1 MALSGGLAPARASQG
16 SHRVSGCG
24 QGSPRFRHNS
34 HASRAT
40 EHERRPAP
48 GVQPW
53 ARGLSISSLYLPR
66 ATCPL
71 PRSPNHFGA
80 GRPSSCGA
88 SLSPS
93 LPQAK
98 SLSLCL
104 WSLTLNV
111 SVTWEKMKT
120 KMPEENQA
128 RRFSARCTV
137 LCVGASRGS
146 RQGRGCHLR
155 VAGLPWAAGCTASP
169 VGRGRPGLGAE
180 RGAGL
185 QPVSHAGHRCSH
197 TPRGGEPHGL
207 VLRGGRRESGQ
218 KGAPPSPRGTRAGD
232 GGQAA
237 GVQGDGPRVG
247 GGHCPSV
254 RAPRACDCGT
264 LQGGHGGQG
273 QGSRGHVAAPAATR
287 PSAGTCYTTLGPR
300 VPASARKTLRAD
312 GPRRRRGGRHR
323 GPRLSLLLFASL
335 PSVSCGFCAY
345 VLGSVC
351 RSFGSWRLPDAPRA
365 AQPGRLLLPPD
376 RVCSLQ
382 PRAPAAGPERPGSRL
397 PVGEPPLCS
406 HAPTHAQPAAVAGG
420 ADGSAGA
427 ALAQCVPPFL
437 STSAGKG
444 GAPSGRG
451 CPPPPP
457 PPT

>member
-71 PRSPNHFGA
+71 PRSPNRCGA

-111 SVTWEKMKT
+111 SVTWEKMKM

-137 LCVGASRGS
+137 LCVGASRGG
-146 RQGRGCHLR
+146 RQGRGRHLR

-180 RGAGL
+180 RGAGFSPCHM
-185 QPVSHAGHRCSH
+185 PVTAVPTR
-197 TPRGGEPHGL
+197 PGEENHMGWFC
-207 VLRGGRRESGQ
+207 VEDDGNQVRRERHPLLVGHVPVTVAKQQEFKVTGRGQ
-218 KGAPPSPRGTRAGD
+218 AGGTAPPC
-232 GGQAA
+232 
-237 GVQGDGPRVG
+237 GP
-247 GGHCPSV
+247 
-254 RAPRACDCGT
+254 
-264 LQGGHGGQG
+264 
-273 QGSRGHVAAPAATR
+273 RGHVTAR
-287 PSAGTCYTTLGPR
+287 PSKGGTAGR
-300 VPASARKTLRAD
+300 
-312 GPRRRRGGRHR
+312 
-323 GPRLSLLLFASL
+323 
-335 PSVSCGFCAY
+335 
-345 VLGSVC
+345 
-351 RSFGSWRLPDAPRA
+351 
-365 AQPGRLLLPPD
+365 D
-376 RVCSLQ
+376 R
-382 PRAPAAGPERPGSRL
+382 
-397 PVGEPPLCS
+397 
-406 HAPTHAQPAAVAGG
+406 AAVAVG
-420 ADGSAGA
+420 
-427 ALAQCVPPFL
+427 P
-437 STSAGKG
+437 
-444 GAPSGRG
+444 R
-451 CPPPPP
+451 PPPPGP
-457 PPT
+457 VPGPATRRWAPVCPRLHVKH